1 MPTLGIDIWFLAK
14 GFVLL
19 GLLVYLAFAAVLV
32 RQVMLM
38 TQTIKV
44 SFEQPIRFFSFAHFF
59 LAILV
64 FLLALLFL

>member
-1 MPTLGIDIWFLAK
+1 MPTLGIDIWFVAK
-14 GFVLL
+14 VFVLL
-19 GLLVYLAFAAVLV
+19 GLLVYLAFATVLL

-44 SFEQPIRFFSFAHFF
+44 SFEQPIRFVSFAHFF